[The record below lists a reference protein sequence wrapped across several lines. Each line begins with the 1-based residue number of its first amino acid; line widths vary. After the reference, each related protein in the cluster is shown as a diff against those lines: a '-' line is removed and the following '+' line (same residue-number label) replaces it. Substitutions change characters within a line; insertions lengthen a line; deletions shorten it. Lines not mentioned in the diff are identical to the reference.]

1 MREPEAEGK
10 GKEEGV
16 EMTPIPDAAA
26 EACPHR
32 DSVERV
38 ALSLFQ
44 EFFYP
49 EARALLARHQEVIT
63 AAAVAF
69 VEQQFGE
76 MVEGMERGRG
86 IIGALSSTDYAALL
100 ERHKRHL
107 LHLVSPETS
116 YEDFIAQAQRAG
128 FAHAMI
134 GFPGDEIILANGLFV
149 HFLRLALMRAALP
162 PTELH
167 HVLDIV
173 GWRLVLQI
181 RVEFATQYQ
190 VLESMFGMLSAPL
203 PEGLEGVAL
212 IQAELDRL
220 AAFPSTRAALLL
232 LPDGADRLR
241 VAFAAGPA
249 LPRDEVPVELSA
261 QRIGEGDPL
270 LVIEAWFSGEIET
283 VDSAASD
290 PRFACHIDTEAL
302 GWRSAAAIPLTR
314 AGKSEAVLVLI
325 GAFPRQFSHPT
336 SRMWLR
342 LLQTRWGR
350 IGAQAIGRLPAQS
363 REGRALRESLYRGGL
378 AMFVQ
383 PVCDLATLRPV
394 KIEALARLQ
403 GPDGTLLSPSRFLSA
418 LGEQDHHSLFHQ
430 GPAQGLA
437 ALRDWERRG
446 LRLDLSVNITP
457 ATLVHPECAGWIA
470 DALQRV
476 GMVPSRLTLELLE
489 QEAVDDPAVDGAMR
503 QLAERGI
510 HFAIDDL
517 GSGYSSL
524 KRLLTLPIDVVK
536 IDQSLL
542 RELLPNPGHGIR
554 IVSALVQIG
563 RQFADEVVI
572 EGIENE
578 AYLEVARLLGCP
590 FGQGYLLARP
600 MPLADFPAW
609 AVGALIDRPGDG
621 YFRTWLGALAHH
633 WMVGHEN
640 LHRRPQGALATCPL
654 TRFFLAAGVDDPVAL
669 GAHEA
674 FHQAQEG
681 PAREAAAE
689 VLFRWLVARIEA
701 LGPEAAIA
709 PHTLPVH
716 TPAGGVWH
724 V

>member
-1 MREPEAEGK
+1 MREPETEGK
-10 GKEEGV
+10 GREEG
-16 EMTPIPDAAA
+16 DAAA
-26 EACPHR
+26 AP
-32 DSVERV
+32 SPV
-38 ALSLFQ
+38 AGRAPASPDPVSGFVQGLSTELFG
-44 EFFYP
+44 P
-49 EARALLARHQEVIT
+49 AARALLARHAGVI
-63 AAAVAF
+63 AAATVEF
-69 VEQQFGE
+69 VEQHFE
-76 MVEGMERGRG
+76 RMVAGMERAHG
-86 IIGALSSTDYAALL
+86 ILASLSPADRAVLR
-100 ERHKRHL
+100 EKQKGHL
-107 LHLVSPETS
+107 LHLVSPEVS
-116 YEDFIAQAQRAG
+116 PGEFIALAQRAG
-128 FAHAMI
+128 FAHALI
-134 GFPGDEIILANGLFV
+134 GLPPDEFVLASGLFA
-149 HFLRLALMRAALP
+149 HFVRVALERAQVP
-162 PTELH
+162 FTELH
-167 HVLDIV
+167 EVLHIV
-173 GWRLVLQI
+173 EWRLVLEI
-181 RVEFATQYQ
+181 RVELATAYQ
-190 VLESMFGMLSAPL
+190 VLERTFGMLAAPF
-203 PEGLEGVAL
+203 PEGLDGAAL

-241 VAFAAGPA
+241 VAFTAGPA
-249 LPRDEVPVELSA
+249 LPADDAPVELFREA
-261 QRIGEGDPL
+261 AGGGPPF
-270 LVIEAWFSGEIET
+270 LVVEAWFSGEIET

-302 GWRSAAAIPLTR
+302 GWRSAAAIPITR
-314 AGKSEAVLVLI
+314 ADKSEAVLVLI
-325 GAFPRQFSHPT
+325 GAFPRQFAAPT
-336 SRMWLR
+336 ARMWLD
-342 LLQTRWGR
+342 LLRARWVR
-350 IGAQAIGRLPAQS
+350 IGAQVIGRLPAQS

-378 AMFVQ
+378 SMFVQ

-403 GPDGTLLSPSRFLSA
+403 GPDGKLLSPARFLPA
-418 LGEQDHHSLFHQ
+418 MGEQDHHSLFRQ
-430 GPAQGLA
+430 GLGQGLA

-446 LRLDLSVNITP
+446 LRLDLSVNAAP
-457 ATLVHPECAGWIA
+457 ATLVHPECANWIA
-470 DALQRV
+470 DALQRA
-476 GMVPSRLTLELLE
+476 GMAPSRLTLELLE
-489 QEAVDDPAVDGAMR
+489 QEAVDEPAVEGAMR

-542 RELLPNPGHGIR
+542 RELLSNPGRGIR
-554 IVSALVQIG
+554 IISALVQIG

-669 GAHEA
+669 RAHEA
-674 FHQAQEG
+674 FHQAEEG

-701 LGPEAAIA
+701 LGPEAAIM
-709 PHTLPVH
+709 PLPLPPH